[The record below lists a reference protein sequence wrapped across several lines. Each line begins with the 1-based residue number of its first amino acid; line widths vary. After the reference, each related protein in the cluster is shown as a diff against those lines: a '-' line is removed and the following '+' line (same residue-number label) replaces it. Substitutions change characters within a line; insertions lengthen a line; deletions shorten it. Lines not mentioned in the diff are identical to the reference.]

1 MRTRPTRAR
10 ERFDPGSDDAQAAHP
25 GRFSETEDRAECGG
39 DGGND
44 APGGIGSGRSRA
56 TIDDDDP
63 GHTAA
68 RRPAGVVPVAPCG
81 DVRGRPGCGR
91 RRGWRVARQKF
102 RGRATPPVAWASA
115 EAGERRPHRGPRRQG
130 GVDYRCGGR
139 PRRTCE
145 RTSGRCQRC
154 AGAVIP
160 AAAAERRVT
169 AFGRGRSEDVVWVSP
184 ATRPRT
190 PGCGRLRRA
199 SHAADFAYPG
209 AGVRRVCH
217 QGSFTNRF
225 SRACPDDSSKS
236 DSRPAASARPVGA
249 ERLPPRRH
257 RPPTPARG
265 TWPRAPQTGHGPVS
279 GCRRSVWD
287 VRSAVFARPRW
298 RAVR

>member
-10 ERFDPGSDDAQAAHP
+10 ERFDPGSDDARAAHP

-44 APGGIGSGRSRA
+44 APGGIGSGRPRA
-56 TIDDDDP
+56 MIDDDP

-68 RRPAGVVPVAPCG
+68 RRLAGVVPRRPAW

-115 EAGERRPHRGPRRQG
+115 EAGERRPHRGPA
-130 GVDYRCGGR
+130 
-139 PRRTCE
+139 P
-145 RTSGRCQRC
+145 SGRRGLSVRRPSEADVRTTERHCHRR

-190 PGCGRLRRA
+190 PGCGRRRA
-199 SHAADFAYPG
+199 AHAADFAYPG

-265 TWPRAPQTGHGPVS
+265 TWPRAPQTGLGPVS

-287 VRSAVFARPRW
+287 VRSAVCARPRW